1 MTDKMT
7 FSNDVNNLRRQAEKK
22 AARITEEL
30 EILSPE
36 EIHQMLHE
44 LRVHQVEL
52 EMQNEELR
60 VAHAELDAVRAR
72 YFDLYDLAPV
82 GYCTISKDGL
92 ILEANLTAA
101 TLIGVNRGKLVKQP
115 ISRFILKEDQDI
127 YYLHHKALFDTD
139 SASSGQSGQPQ
150 ACELRMVKKDETP
163 FWARLEAVAAI
174 DTDGAPMCR
183 VLISDIS
190 DNKRVEVEKAKI
202 EAQKHQLQ
210 KTESLGRMAG
220 AIAHH
225 FNNQLQVVM
234 GNLEL
239 AILKLSPESDTV
251 KDLTEAMKASQQ
263 ASEISSLMLT
273 YLGQTPG
280 KHEPIDLSEACRRS
294 LTLLQAAAPKGTFL
308 KGDFPSSGPVI
319 RANAGQIH
327 HVLTNLVT
335 NAWESA
341 DKNRRGIGLTVKTVS
356 QANMLALKRFPIDWQ
371 PRDPAYACLEVSD
384 AGCGIAEKDF
394 EKIFDPFFS
403 TKFTGRG
410 LGLSVVLGIV
420 RAHHGAVM
428 LESEP
433 DRGSIFR
440 VFFPLSV
447 EEAPD
452 HSDKAAQILA
462 VKGGGT
468 VLVVEDGE
476 MVRKMVVAMLTR
488 LGFRVL
494 EAKHGVEAVEIF
506 RHHQEEIR
514 CVLSDLTMPQMDGW
528 ETLTALRKLSPG
540 IPVILSSG
548 YDEAHVMAGEHP
560 ERPNA
565 FLGKPYHLK
574 ELSETINRV
583 LS

>member
-7 FSNDVNNLRRQAEKK
+7 FSNDVNNLRRLAEKK
-22 AARITEEL
+22 AARITEKL

-36 EIHQMLHE
+36 EIQQMLHE
-44 LRVHQVEL
+44 LHVHQVEL

-82 GYCTISKDGL
+82 GYCTIGKDGL

-101 TLIGVNRGKLVKQP
+101 TLMGVDRRTLVKQP

-127 YYLHHKALFDTD
+127 YYLHHKSLFDTD

-150 ACELRMVKKDETP
+150 AFELRMVKKDETP
-163 FWARLEAVAAI
+163 FWVRLEAVAAI
-174 DTDGAPMCR
+174 DSDGAPMCR
-183 VLISDIS
+183 VLISDIT

-210 KTESLGRMAG
+210 KAESLGRMAG

-239 AILKLSPESDTV
+239 AILKLSPDSDTV
-251 KDLTEAMKASQQ
+251 KDLTEAMKASRQ

-294 LTLLQAAAPKGTFL
+294 LTLLQAAAPKGTLL
-308 KGDFPSSGPVI
+308 KGDFPASGPVI

-356 QANMLALKRFPIDWQ
+356 QANMLASKRFPIDWL

-384 AGCGIAEKDF
+384 AGCGIAENDF

-420 RAHHGAVM
+420 RAPHGAVM

-433 DRGSIFR
+433 DRGSTFR
-440 VFFPLSV
+440 VFFPLSD
-447 EEAPD
+447 EEAPN
-452 HSDKAAQILA
+452 HSDKAAQILE

-476 MVRKMVVAMLTR
+476 MVRKMVVTMLTR

-494 EAKHGVEAVEIF
+494 EAKNGVEAVEIF

-528 ETLTALRKLSPG
+528 ETLMALRKLSPG

-574 ELSETINRV
+574 ELGETINRV
-583 LS
+583 L